1 MSEDAAAPVSA
12 GSDPAAYRFWVPEHV
27 RFADL
32 DLIGHVNNKAYA
44 TYAESGRAAFLRHI
58 GLWRPD
64 AARQSVVVRLQ
75 IDYRQEL
82 HYPAELRIGVRV
94 LDIGRRSFTLGLGI
108 FHGERCAA
116 TVVTVFARVDA
127 RTRRAVE
134 LDDAE
139 RAALGEYRAHAL
151 GG

>member
-1 MSEDAAAPVSA
+1 VSEGASAPTTAAA
-12 GSDPAAYRFWVPEHV
+12 DPGAYRYWVSEIV

-44 TYAESGRAAFLRHI
+44 TYAESGRAAFLRHT

-64 AARQSVVVRLQ
+64 ATRHSVIVRLE
-75 IDYRQEL
+75 IDYRREL

-94 LDIGRRSFTLGLGI
+94 LNIGRRSFTLGLGI
-108 FHGERCAA
+108 FHGDSCAA
-116 TVVTVFARVDA
+116 TVVTVFARIDA
-127 RTRRAVE
+127 TSRSAVV

-139 RAALGEYRAHAL
+139 RASLQTYQAA
-151 GG
+151 